1 MNPRIEM
8 PISPEVNNMYSVSE
22 FGCQST
28 TRLQEETAVSTEMPT
43 SPEVNNMSSESIILS
58 EFGCQPTTRL
68 QKETAKD
75 FSNDPKKTY
84 TNIGLKRIVQQIK
97 PEISWPGFITGSTH

>member
-1 MNPRIEM
+1 M

-97 PEISWPGFITGSTH
+97 PEISWLGFITGSTH